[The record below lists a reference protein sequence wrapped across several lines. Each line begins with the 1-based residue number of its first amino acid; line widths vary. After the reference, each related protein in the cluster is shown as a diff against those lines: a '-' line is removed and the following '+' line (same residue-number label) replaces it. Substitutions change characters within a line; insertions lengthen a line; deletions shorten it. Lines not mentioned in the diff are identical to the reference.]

1 MCSNLLFKLYLK
13 AYCNKQA
20 SDTLKDVSLGA
31 LIGGVANGI
40 PAAYNNIKNLE
51 TIMIGSRLTNHT
63 PPPPSFLRAE
73 ALKGVGLRTAKGA
86 LLGAALGYVASKLLR
101 KGSASDE

>member
-1 MCSNLLFKLYLK
+1 MTNEEIMAIYLK

-31 LIGGVANGI
+31 LIGGAVEGI

-51 TIMIGSRLTNHT
+51 TIRIGSRLTNHT

-101 KGSASDE
+101 NGSASYE

>member
-13 AYCNKQA
+13 ARCNKQA

-31 LIGGVANGI
+31 LIGGAANGI

-51 TIMIGSRLTNHT
+51 TIRIGSRLTNHT
-63 PPPPSFLRAE
+63 PPPPSFLRTS
-73 ALKGVGLRTAKGA
+73 ALKGVGIRTAKGA
-86 LLGAALGYVASKLLR
+86 LLGAALGYIASKLLR
-101 KGSASDE
+101 GNTNE

>member
-1 MCSNLLFKLYLK
+1 MYSDLLLKLYLK
-13 AYCNKQA
+13 TRCNKQA

-31 LIGGVANGI
+31 LIGGAAKGI

-51 TIMIGSRLTNHT
+51 TIRIGSRLTNHT
-63 PPPPSFLRAE
+63 PPSPSFLRTS

-101 KGSASDE
+101 NNTASYE

>member
-1 MCSNLLFKLYLK
+1 MCSNLLLDLYLK

-31 LIGGVANGI
+31 LIGGAVEGI
-40 PAAYNNIKNLE
+40 PAAYNNIRNLE
-51 TIMIGSRLTNHT
+51 TIRIGSHLTNHT
-63 PPPPSFLRAE
+63 PPPPSFLRAQ

-86 LLGAALGYVASKLLR
+86 LLGAALSYVASKLLR
-101 KGSASDE
+101 KGSASYE

>member
-1 MCSNLLFKLYLK
+1 MRSNLLFNLYLK

-20 SDTLKDVSLGA
+20 SDTIKDVSLGA
-31 LIGGVANGI
+31 LIGGAVEGI

-51 TIMIGSRLTNHT
+51 TIRIGSHLSNHT
-63 PPPPSFLRAE
+63 PPPPSFLRTS

-101 KGSASDE
+101 KGSAPYE